1 MNNKIT
7 EISPKMVFTVKDKIQ
22 DLLDLTDFYHRR
34 MDFVL
39 FSVSLCV
46 SYRNL
51 DKGDHANHGL
61 ESVIPVNTGEIL
73 VTARCRFVK
82 CDLHNL
88 SQK

>member
-1 MNNKIT
+1 MVNNKIT
-7 EISPKMVFTVKDKIQ
+7 EISPKMVFTVKDRIQ

-51 DKGDHANHGL
+51 DKGDHANHAV
-61 ESVIPVNTGEIL
+61 ESVIQETREK
-73 VTARCRFVK
+73 F
-82 CDLHNL
+82 L
-88 SQK
+88 SLLMLDGDV